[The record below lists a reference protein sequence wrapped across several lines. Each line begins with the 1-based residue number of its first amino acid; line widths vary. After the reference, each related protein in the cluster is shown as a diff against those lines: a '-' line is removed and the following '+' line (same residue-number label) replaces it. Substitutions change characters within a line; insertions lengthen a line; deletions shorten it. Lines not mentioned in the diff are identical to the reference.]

1 MDMAKPLLII
11 GAGINGA
18 ALARELALNG
28 QNVVVVDRGD
38 LASGTTA
45 YSSRLIHGGLRYLEH
60 GDFALVRES
69 LEERTRLLRL
79 APDFVRPL
87 RFFIP
92 VEKRFGGLW
101 AAARDF
107 LGFLPRRRRK
117 ATQPRGMV
125 TVKMG
130 LAMYDRYA
138 RDATLPKHAV
148 HRVGHEAAP
157 SVNRE
162 RYRWLCAYSDAQIV
176 YPERFTLA
184 LLTDARRAAAEF
196 EASFELHTYSEVR
209 RKGRAV
215 EVVRSA
221 EGAIVSRFEPA
232 AIVNA
237 TGAWVD
243 HTLVDLGLSSPPL
256 LSGTKGSHF
265 VTRRRDL
272 VEALDGRG
280 IYAEAGDGRPVFVL
294 PFGSSVL
301 VGTTDIPY
309 QGDPD
314 AAVASPEELRY
325 LLALVNEV
333 FPQIGLSERDIEMHY
348 AGVRP
353 LPAVGP
359 KTPAAITRRHWLH
372 EHEASDVPLYSIV
385 GGKLTTCRSL
395 AEAGAIKLVE
405 RLGGHVERNSQ
416 ERPLKEVEAFAEA
429 MKTRPGTTGHSY
441 ERLDGTD
448 VPVSLAEYATEH
460 EWAQT
465 LDDLVE
471 RRLMLLF
478 HHPLTRR
485 CLEQLARV
493 LAEQGRLDSRHMDTA
508 VSSTIVRLRE
518 RFGKAVV

>member
-1 MDMAKPLLII
+1 MAKPILII
-11 GAGINGA
+11 GSGINGA

-60 GDFALVRES
+60 GDFSLVRES

-107 LGFLPRRRRK
+107 LGFLPRRQRK
-117 ATQPRGMV
+117 APRPRGMV
-125 TVKMG
+125 TVKLG

-138 RDATLPKHAV
+138 ADATLP
-148 HRVGHEAAP
+148 RHEVFRIGDDAAP
-157 SVNRE
+157 EVDRQ
-162 RYRWLCAYSDAQIV
+162 RFRWLCAYSDAQII

-184 LLTDARRAAAEF
+184 LLTDARRAAEEF
-196 EASFELHTYSEVR
+196 GASFELHTYVGVR
-209 RKGRAV
+209 RKGREV
-215 EVVRSA
+215 EVVRSVDGGM
-221 EGAIVSRFEPA
+221 ESQFEPA

-243 HTLVDLGLSSPPL
+243 FTLVDLGLSSPPL

-265 VTRRRDL
+265 VTRRREL
-272 VEALDGRG
+272 VEVLGGRG

-294 PFGSSVL
+294 PFGSAVL

-314 AAVASPEELRY
+314 VAVASPEELDY

-333 FPQIGLSERDIEMHY
+333 FPQIALNERDIEMHY

-353 LPAVGP
+353 LPVTGP

-372 EHEASDVPLYSIV
+372 EHEGSDVPLFSLV

-395 AEAGAIKLVE
+395 AETAAKTLLE
-405 RLGGHVERNSQ
+405 RLGSPVLRNSRD
-416 ERPLKEVEAFAEA
+416 RPLHEASCPAQGGADELLDCTEIPVESA
-429 MKTRPGTTGHSY
+429 H
-441 ERLDGTD
+441 
-448 VPVSLAEYATEH
+448 YAIKH
-460 EWAQT
+460 EWART

-478 HHPLTRR
+478 HHPVTRR

-493 LAEQGRLDSRHMDTA
+493 LAEQGRLDSGHMDTA
-508 VSSTIVRLRE
+508 VSSTIARLRE

>member
-1 MDMAKPLLII
+1 MAKPILIL

-28 QNVVVVDRGD
+28 QSVVVVDRGD

-60 GDFALVRES
+60 GDFTLVRES
-69 LEERTRLLRL
+69 LDERTRLLRL

-107 LGFLPRRRRK
+107 LGFLPQRRRK
-117 ATQPRGMV
+117 AARPRGMV
-125 TVKMG
+125 TVKLG

-138 RDATLPKHAV
+138 GDATLPKHAV
-148 HRVGHEAAP
+148 YRVGHEAAP
-157 SVNRE
+157 SVDRE
-162 RYRWLCAYSDAQIV
+162 RYRWLCAYSDAQIL

-184 LLTDARRAAAEF
+184 LLTDARHAAAEF
-196 EASFELHTYSEVR
+196 GALFELHTYSKVR

-215 EVVRSA
+215 EVLRSA
-221 EGAIVSRFEPA
+221 DDALLSQFEPA

-243 HTLVDLGLSSPPL
+243 NALVDLGLSSPPL
-256 LSGTKGSHF
+256 LGGTKGSHF
-265 VTRRRDL
+265 VTRRREL
-272 VEALDGRG
+272 VEAIDGRG
-280 IYAEAGDGRPVFVL
+280 LYAEAGDGRPVFVL
-294 PFGSSVL
+294 PFGSAVL

-314 AAVASPEELRY
+314 TAVASPEELHY

-333 FPQIGLSERDIEMHY
+333 FPQIGLSDRDIEMHY

-353 LPAVGP
+353 LPAAGP
-359 KTPAAITRRHWLH
+359 KTPAAITRRHWMH
-372 EHEASDVPLYSIV
+372 EHEQTDLPLFSIV

-395 AEAGAIKLVE
+395 AETAARTLVE
-405 RLGGHVERNSQ
+405 RLGGHIERDSR
-416 ERPLKEVEAFAEA
+416 ERPIQEAVTFAELT
-429 MKTRPGTTGHSY
+429 KTPQRTAEFGS
-441 ERLDGTD
+441 ERLDGTE
-448 VPVSLAEYATEH
+448 VPVSLVEYSVMH
-460 EWAQT
+460 EWAKT

-485 CLEQLARV
+485 CLEQIAGV
-493 LAEQGRLDSRHMDTA
+493 L
-508 VSSTIVRLRE
+508 VKRE
-518 RFGKAVV
+518 RLNVNEKESAVRNTVTRLKDKFGKVVV